1 MVLMG
6 WISFRMEVKRTVVL
20 DVRSNYTTVRAI
32 LSTMNTQ
39 TTRKPRAD
47 GVRSRQAIL
56 DAAARLA
63 TVEGL
68 NGLSIGGLADHIG
81 MSKSGLYAHFKSKEE
96 LQLATIDTASEVFDA
111 EVVRP
116 AAAAPAGR
124 ARLWALSN
132 EFLAHLERGV
142 FPGGC
147 FFASVAAEIDTRPG
161 RVRDRIV
168 EFIESWV
175 GELLQPVKD
184 AQAAGEIDP
193 AQDAAQLTFEVN
205 AMLLM
210 ANAAYV
216 MDPSPEVLERARRGI
231 ERLIGPAPTG

>member
-1 MVLMG
+1 MNVTAPT
-6 WISFRMEVKRTVVL
+6 RRT
-20 DVRSNYTTVRAI
+20 
-32 LSTMNTQ
+32 
-39 TTRKPRAD
+39 RAD
-47 GVRSRQAIL
+47 GERSRRAIL

-68 NGLSIGGLADHIG
+68 NGLSIGGLAEHIG

-96 LQLATIDTASEVFDA
+96 LQLATIDTAASMFDA
-111 EVVRP
+111 EVVSP
-116 AAAAPAGR
+116 AGVAAAGR

-132 EFLAHLERGV
+132 EFLAHLERDI

-147 FFASVAAEIDTRPG
+147 FLASAAAELDTRPG

-175 GELLQPVKD
+175 GQLHQAVTD

-193 AQDAAQLTFEVN
+193 AEDAEQLTFEVN

-216 MDPSPEVLERARRGI
+216 MEPSREVLDRGRRGVA
-231 ERLIGPAPTG
+231 RLIGAEPAA

>member
-1 MVLMG
+1 M
-6 WISFRMEVKRTVVL
+6 L
-20 DVRSNYTTVRAI
+20 DVKGNYTTVRAI
-32 LSTMNTQ
+32 LSNMNSQ
-39 TTRKPRAD
+39 TPTRRPRSD
-47 GVRSRQAIL
+47 GQRSRSAIL
-56 DAAARLA
+56 HASARLA
-63 TVEGL
+63 TIEGL

-96 LQLATIDTASEVFDA
+96 LQLATIDTASEIFTA
-111 EVVRP
+111 EVVEP
-116 AAAAPAGR
+116 AAAAPAGL
-124 ARLWALSN
+124 ARVWALSN

-168 EFIESWV
+168 EFIVSWV
-175 GELLQPVKD
+175 GEVRRAVED

-193 AQDAAQLTFEVN
+193 AADAEQLTFEID

-210 ANAAYV
+210 ANALYV
-216 MDPSPEVLERARRGI
+216 LDPRPEVLERGRRGVAK
-231 ERLIGPAPTG
+231 LIGPEPAR

>member
-1 MVLMG
+1 
-6 WISFRMEVKRTVVL
+6 
-20 DVRSNYTTVRAI
+20 
-32 LSTMNTQ
+32 MNVTAP
-39 TTRKPRAD
+39 TR
-47 GVRSRQAIL
+47 RSRSDGERSRRTIL

-96 LQLATIDTASEVFDA
+96 LQLATIETAAEIFDT
-111 EVVRP
+111 EVVAP

-124 ARLWALSN
+124 ARLWALSD

-147 FFASVAAEIDTRPG
+147 FIASVAAELDTRPG

-168 EFIESWV
+168 EFIGSWV
-175 GELLQPVKD
+175 GDLLDAVTA
-184 AQAAGEIDP
+184 AQAAGEIDS
-193 AQDAAQLTFEVN
+193 AEDAEQLTFEID
-205 AMLLM
+205 AMLMM

-216 MDPSPEVLERARRGI
+216 LNPSPEVLERARRGI
-231 ERLIGPAPTG
+231 ARLIGPPPAR

>member
-1 MVLMG
+1 MNATATTRRL
-6 WISFRMEVKRTVVL
+6 
-20 DVRSNYTTVRAI
+20 RSDGMRSRHAI
-32 LSTMNTQ
+32 LHAS
-39 TTRKPRAD
+39 
-47 GVRSRQAIL
+47 
-56 DAAARLA
+56 ARLA

-68 NGLSIGGLADHIG
+68 NGLSIGGLAGHIG

-96 LQLATIDTASEVFDA
+96 LQLATIDTAAELFNA
-111 EVVRP
+111 EVVEP
-116 AAAAPAGR
+116 AAAAPAGL
-124 ARLWALSN
+124 ARVWALSN

-168 EFIESWV
+168 EFIEAWV
-175 GELLQPVKD
+175 GELGRAVAD

-193 AQDAAQLTFEVN
+193 GEDAEQLTFEID

-216 MDPSPEVLERARRGI
+216 LDPSPEVLERGRRAVAK
-231 ERLIGPAPTG
+231 LIGPEPLR